1 MAVAVR
7 GSASVFSRNLRLRL
21 LLPLVLLAT
30 VLGFAGQENGL
41 TYNPVLRDRQSSPSA
56 APEDGG
62 NSAVSHPHHRI
73 RFHLGPVIGSAGYT
87 YFSGL
92 AILPLAYPYG
102 YPFWG
107 YYGYAPFWNPGF
119 YGCPPYA
126 FSPGS
131 RDGEGEVKL
140 QAEPKRAEVLID
152 NAYAGTVASLK
163 GSMWL
168 SPGVYNVCLKA
179 SGHSDFCQ
187 RIYVLSGKKLE
198 IVARLAAGNVK
209 VKP

>member
-1 MAVAVR
+1 M
-7 GSASVFSRNLRLRL
+7 
-21 LLPLVLLAT
+21 
-30 VLGFAGQENGL
+30 
-41 TYNPVLRDRQSSPSA
+41 
-56 APEDGG
+56 
-62 NSAVSHPHHRI
+62 
-73 RFHLGPVIGSAGYT
+73 
-87 YFSGL
+87 
-92 AILPLAYPYG
+92 
-102 YPFWG
+102 
-107 YYGYAPFWNPGF
+107 
-119 YGCPPYA
+119 
-126 FSPGS
+126 
-131 RDGEGEVKL
+131 
-140 QAEPKRAEVLID
+140 LID